1 MNNQTVSQEPETVA
15 SARTFVNREASQTR
29 LIAGVTVPDG
39 PLITSVIEHVYWEN
53 AGALGFG
60 ISR

>member
-39 PLITSVIEHVYWEN
+39 PLITAVIEH
-53 AGALGFG
+53 AQRL
-60 ISR
+60 I